1 MSLLVNLVGTPSQEC
16 GSKSRWVLVSE
27 VAQTHTQTHTQTQTH
42 RHRHT
47 DTDTH
52 THTTDLLGGHALDL
66 IKAAG
71 LGEGTGG
78 VRTITGSQLA
88 V

>member
-1 MSLLVNLVGTPSQEC
+1 MGTKASHKQKTH
-16 GSKSRWVLVSE
+16 SKDAKIKQVE
-27 VAQTHTQTHTQTQTH
+27 TGTHRHTDTQTQTH